1 MKVLDI
7 LLREADATAPEYD
20 PSKFRSG
27 RYTPGYYTIGDSH
40 ARALGIKEP
49 WDHDLS
55 KNGAS
60 SADEDFAASM
70 KEYIPRGSV
79 VVISL
84 GANDATKTRDN
95 PATIANRVK
104 QVVDASK
111 SRNTKTVFLLFPAG
125 PSSSKLYDRRVA
137 IRKALEATLQ
147 GSVDRIY
154 DLNTAPL
161 QADGV
166 HAQIPYYGR
175 IGNEVVNDFSKL
187 LKNDDGRTQFPGLKD
202 TNPEIK
208 QSGKPEE
215 KKDAKPEEKKDA
227 KPEEKK
233 DAKPEEVSRVSGV
246 APISGK
252 LIVNSPYGKRSS
264 GMHYGV
270 DLKAA
275 SGTPLLSPITGN
287 IIKAGEEGVCGGS
300 ITVRT
305 ADGKEQHRFC
315 HIKKFNVSVGQQVKA
330 GDVIGL
336 TGGAKGDPMAGNATG
351 PNLHWEK
358 KLNGSLV
365 DPMSTQSVG
374 GQGAMV
380 GPGPNATPKSSK
392 ETVSMSSV
400 SDYLKSKGMD
410 DNHRRGILAN
420 IEGESSFMPGVLIKD
435 VNGLP
440 SGGLFQHNGPRYAA
454 MTKAV
459 PDWQTNWQGQVDF
472 ALDEPAG
479 RSYLAKTFKDVGD
492 AIAYWLEKFEVTA
505 DPVGDLA
512 KRTNFASSIA
522 ESIN

>member
-1 MKVLDI
+1 VI
-7 LLREADATAPEYD
+7 A
-20 PSKFRSG
+20 
-27 RYTPGYYTIGDSH
+27 
-40 ARALGIKEP
+40 ARI
-49 WDHDLS
+49 
-55 KNGAS
+55 
-60 SADEDFAASM
+60 
-70 KEYIPRGSV
+70 
-79 VVISL
+79 
-84 GANDATKTRDN
+84 
-95 PATIANRVK
+95 K
-104 QVVDASK
+104 QVADYSVK
-111 SRNTKTVFLLFPAG
+111 RGNTTVVLLFPAG
-125 PSSSKLYDRRVA
+125 PKDSKNYQRRVA
-137 IRKALEATLQ
+137 VRTAISNALTNPVHEMDME
-147 GSVDRIY
+147 G
-154 DLNTAPL
+154 APL

-166 HAQIPYYGR
+166 HAKLSVYKDLADR
-175 IGNEVVNDFSKL
+175 IVSKY
-187 LKNDDGRTQFPGLKD
+187 KPDAKYNISDVD
-202 TNPEIK
+202 PEP
-208 QSGKPEE
+208 SEE
-215 KKDAKPEEKKDA
+215 KKKDAKTDQGEKKDD
-227 KPEEKK
+227 KK
-233 DAKPEEVSRVSGV
+233 DTPVAPEDKKVAGTDVVKPTEVSRVSGV

-252 LIVNSPYGKRSS
+252 LIVNSPYGMRKS

-365 DPMSTQSVG
+365 DPMSTQSRG

-380 GPGPNATPKSSK
+380 GPSTTALPKSSK
-392 ETVSMSSV
+392 ETVSMTTV

-420 IEGESSFMPGVLIKD
+420 IQGESSFMPGVLIKD

-440 SGGLFQHNGPRYAA
+440 SGGLFQHNGTRYTA
-454 MTKAV
+454 MTTAV

-472 ALDEPAG
+472 ALNEPAG
-479 RSYLAKTFKDVGD
+479 RAYLAKPFKDVGA
-492 AIAYWLEKFEVTA
+492 AIADWLHHFEVTA

-522 ESIN
+522 ESITKV

>member
-1 MKVLDI
+1 MDN
-7 LLREADATAPEYD
+7 
-20 PSKFRSG
+20 
-27 RYTPGYYTIGDSH
+27 
-40 ARALGIKEP
+40 
-49 WDHDLS
+49 DLA

-60 SADEDFAASM
+60 SADEDFTASM

-95 PATIANRVK
+95 PATIANRIK

-111 SRNTKTVFLLFPAG
+111 SRNTKTIFLLFPAG
-125 PSSSKLYDRRVA
+125 PSSGKLYDRRVA

-154 DLNTAPL
+154 DLDTAPL

-166 HAQIPYYGR
+166 HAQLPYYGR

-187 LKNDDGRTQFPGLKD
+187 LKNDDGRPQFPALKD

-208 QSGKPEE
+208 QGSKPEE
-215 KKDAKPEEKKDA
+215 KKDATTGKKEPA
-227 KPEEKK
+227 PVE
-233 DAKPEEVSRVSGV
+233 RISGV

-252 LIVNSPYGKRSS
+252 LIVNSPYGMRKS

-275 SGTPLLSPITGN
+275 SGTQVLSPITGN

-315 HIKKFNVSVGQQVKA
+315 HIKKFNVSVGQAVKA
-330 GDVIGL
+330 GEVIGL
-336 TGGAKGDPMAGNATG
+336 SGGAKGDPMAGNATG

-365 DPMSTQSVG
+365 DPMTTQSVG
-374 GQGAMV
+374 GQGAMIDPS
-380 GPGPNATPKSSK
+380 GGSKLKSKSG
-392 ETVSMSSV
+392 TVSMSSV
-400 SDYLKSKGMD
+400 SSYLKEKGLD
-410 DNHRRGILAN
+410 DNQRRGILAN
-420 IEGESSFMPGVLIKD
+420 IQGESSFEPGILIKD

-440 SGGLFQHNGPRYAA
+440 SGGLFQHNGPRFTAL
-454 MTKAV
+454 TKAV
-459 PDWQTNWQGQVDF
+459 PDWQTNWEGQVDF
-472 ALDEPAG
+472 ALNEPAG
-479 RSYLAKTFKDVGD
+479 RSYLAQKFENVTD
-492 AIAYWLEKFEVTA
+492 AIAYWLSKFEVTA

-512 KRTNFASSIA
+512 KRTNFVKSIA